1 MSNNNL
7 CQELDK
13 LVLGALR
20 TGQSLETVFQTL
32 MAKANEL
39 SNAAPIVQ
47 AVADAHATK
56 RA

>member
-1 MSNNNL
+1 MSNNTL
-7 CQELDK
+7 CKDLDQ
-13 LVLGALR
+13 LILGALR

-39 SNAAPIVQ
+39 SNASPIVQ
-47 AVADAHATK
+47 AVVDAHATK